1 MSVAEIDTA
10 DSFERGKP
18 KLGGLADPRMGTMDR
33 NFPCQTCGGNVQ
45 EVRGPARCAPLPLS
59 SPPPPPPSLPLSP
72 HLSRSR

>member
-45 EVRGPARCAPLPLS
+45 EVRGPARCAPLP
-59 SPPPPPPSLPLSP
+59 PSP
-72 HLSRSR
+72 HLSRGC